1 MSRTTAIITGASS
14 GIGLEVAR
22 RLLKDGAHVV
32 LGGRDRRKLAAAADD
47 LAVPD
52 RTAVVAGDIA
62 EPATADRLVGA
73 ALELAGRVDLLV
85 NNAGL
90 FAAKP
95 FAEVAFDE
103 LDEYIAVNLRG
114 TWQVTQAV
122 VRQLLAQGAGGS
134 IVNIGTVLTQH
145 AITGFTA
152 AAPLVTKG
160 GVQALTVALAAEL
173 APHRIRVNMVAPGFV
188 RTPLHPADHVDDLG
202 GLAVLDRVA
211 EADEVAEAIAW
222 LADAEFVTGHVLNVD
237 GGFVAGR
244 R

>member
-1 MSRTTAIITGASS
+1 MSQTAIVTGASS

-22 RLLKDGAHVV
+22 RLLKNGAHVV
-32 LGGRDRRKLAAAADD
+32 LGGRDRQKLAA
-47 LAVPD
+47 
-52 RTAVVAGDIA
+52 VAEDIA
-62 EPATADRLVGA
+62 DPATADRLVEA
-73 ALELAGRVDLLV
+73 ALALSGRLDVLV

-95 FAEVAFDE
+95 FTDVEPTE
-103 LDEYIAVNLRG
+103 LDGYIAVNLRG

-122 VRQLLAQGAGGS
+122 VRRLVAQGTGGS
-134 IVNIGTVLTQH
+134 IVNLGTVLNQH
-145 AITGFTA
+145 ALAGFPA

-173 APHRIRVNMVAPGFV
+173 APHRIRVNMVAPGIV
-188 RTPLHPADHVDDLG
+188 RTPLHPADQVDGLG
-202 GLAVLDRVA
+202 GLAVLDRVGEA
-211 EADEVAEAIAW
+211 EELADAVAW

>member
-1 MSRTTAIITGASS
+1 MSQTAIVTGASS

-22 RLLKDGAHVV
+22 RLLKNGAHVV
-32 LGGRDRRKLAAAADD
+32 LGGRDRQKLAAAVDD

-52 RTAVVAGDIA
+52 RTAVVDGDIA
-62 EPATADRLVGA
+62 DPATAERLVGA
-73 ALELAGRVDLLV
+73 ALELSGRLDLLV

-90 FAAKP
+90 FEATP
-95 FAEVAFDE
+95 FTDVAPTE
-103 LDEYIAVNLRG
+103 LDGFIAVNLRG

-122 VRQLLAQGAGGS
+122 VRQLIAQGEGGS
-134 IVNIGTVLTQH
+134 IVNIGTVLNQH
-145 AITGFTA
+145 AITGFPA

-173 APHRIRVNMVAPGFV
+173 APHRIRVNMVAPGIV
-188 RTPLHPADHVDDLG
+188 RTSLHPADQVDNLAV
-202 GLAVLDRVA
+202 LAVLDRVG
-211 EADEVAEAIAW
+211 EADEIAESVTW
-222 LADAEFVTGHVLNVD
+222 LAGAEFVTGHVLNVD